1 VVSLREAIAAA
12 NSGDIIAF
20 EEALG
25 GQSIRLTSALTI
37 GAGENFTIQGDV
49 DRDGRADIT
58 IDGQNATRLMN
69 VQVGATVALDT
80 IILANGNDVG
90 STGAAGGTGGNGVAG
105 ILNEGALTLTHVL
118 FSGNTATG
126 GTGGDGGNGVA
137 GAPGSSGG
145 FGNGG
150 PGGSGG
156 SAGNGGAG
164 GLAASAV
171 FNSAGA
177 QLTLI
182 DSAWV
187 DQTINYG
194 QGGKGGN
201 GGPGGVGGIG
211 GEFGSGG
218 NGGAGGA
225 GGDEGAQG
233 AGGAIVNLGNMT
245 VSGAVAGFG
254 STIIV
259 GAGRGAGLGGAGGAG
274 GTGGIRP
281 GSPGAN
287 GSAGDEAPT
296 PVQQPELLNLG
307 TLTGFSVLSTS
318 LAYLAAPTL
327 SQAEGTGGA
336 VTNYT
341 FTVVRLG
348 DISAA
353 AAVAFSIT
361 GGTADALDFSGGVT
375 SGTASLIAG
384 KNATAFTIGVVQDQV
399 IEADETYTASIS
411 SNTSGLDIGARSSLT
426 AAIINDDVRE
436 IFTVLTKKPVTI
448 IDDFDT
454 RVDLIQLEDRV
465 FKNLLGNGPLKKKSF
480 TANGD
485 GEATKAVAQ
494 IIYDTDSGRLLY
506 DRDGTGN
513 KNAVHFAT
521 LEGSPNLSRFDFD
534 LI

>member
-1 VVSLREAIAAA
+1 
-12 NSGDIIAF
+12 
-20 EEALG
+20 
-25 GQSIRLTSALTI
+25 
-37 GAGENFTIQGDV
+37 
-49 DRDGRADIT
+49 
-58 IDGQNATRLMN
+58 M
-69 VQVGATVALDT
+69 
-80 IILANGNDVG
+80 
-90 STGAAGGTGGNGVAG
+90 
-105 ILNEGALTLTHVL
+105 
-118 FSGNTATG
+118 
-126 GTGGDGGNGVA
+126 
-137 GAPGSSGG
+137 
-145 FGNGG
+145 
-150 PGGSGG
+150 
-156 SAGNGGAG
+156 
-164 GLAASAV
+164 
-171 FNSAGA
+171 
-177 QLTLI
+177 
-182 DSAWV
+182 
-187 DQTINYG
+187 
-194 QGGKGGN
+194 
-201 GGPGGVGGIG
+201 
-211 GEFGSGG
+211 
-218 NGGAGGA
+218 
-225 GGDEGAQG
+225 
-233 AGGAIVNLGNMT
+233 
-245 VSGAVAGFG
+245 
-254 STIIV
+254 
-259 GAGRGAGLGGAGGAG
+259 
-274 GTGGIRP
+274 
-281 GSPGAN
+281 
-287 GSAGDEAPT
+287 
-296 PVQQPELLNLG
+296 QQPELLNLG